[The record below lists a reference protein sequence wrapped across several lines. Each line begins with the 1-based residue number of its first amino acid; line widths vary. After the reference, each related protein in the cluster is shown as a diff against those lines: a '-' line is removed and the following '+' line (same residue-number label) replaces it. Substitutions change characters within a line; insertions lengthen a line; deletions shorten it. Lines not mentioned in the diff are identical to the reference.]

1 MGTAIKHVLAYFA
14 ILNFIAPVCVA
25 TVVSLYG
32 LLAHGAFVFNFIS
45 PETIVPTQLTGML
58 LMVVYLYANGVLGIG
73 SSRVK
78 PLVMLSSVGAWL
90 GAYWLVSLLM
100 AYSKWIPDI
109 MEQTFDNI
117 LSTPLGIFSIAV
129 VGPVVE
135 ELLFRR
141 AVTDAL
147 LKQYSEQRAI
157 VVSALIFGLFH
168 INPAQIVPAFL
179 MGILFAWI
187 YCRTRSLIP
196 TIVVHILSNSLS
208 VYFLTRPNPI
218 EDITQLFSAGSTIA
232 LTVASAALLFLSIK
246 CIAKSEK

>member
-1 MGTAIKHVLAYFA
+1 
-14 ILNFIAPVCVA
+14 
-25 TVVSLYG
+25 
-32 LLAHGAFVFNFIS
+32 
-45 PETIVPTQLTGML
+45 
-58 LMVVYLYANGVLGIG
+58 MVVYLYANGILGIG

-90 GAYWLVSLLM
+90 SAYWLVSLLM

-147 LKQYSEQRAI
+147 LKKFSEWRAI
-157 VVSALIFGLFH
+157 IVSALIFGLFH
-168 INPAQIVPAFL
+168 INPAQIIPAFL

-208 VYFLTRPNPI
+208 VYFLTRQDPI
-218 EDITQLFSAGSTIA
+218 EDITQLFSSGSTIA
-232 LTVASAALLFLSIK
+232 LTLASAVLLFFSTK
-246 CIAKSEK
+246 YIAKSK

>member
-1 MGTAIKHVLAYFA
+1 
-14 ILNFIAPVCVA
+14 
-25 TVVSLYG
+25 
-32 LLAHGAFVFNFIS
+32 
-45 PETIVPTQLTGML
+45 
-58 LMVVYLYANGVLGIG
+58 
-73 SSRVK
+73 
-78 PLVMLSSVGAWL
+78 MLSSVGAWL

-232 LTVASAALLFLSIK
+232 ITVASAALLFFSIK
-246 CIAKSEK
+246 CIVKSK